1 MAAKKLTWRIIMN
14 CTKIDEAI
22 AAFAL
27 EAAANGRLV
36 SKTPYGNGHIND
48 TFLVRCQTADN
59 TEKRYIL
66 QRMNH
71 DIFKNPPQLME
82 NMVHVT
88 KYLRKKIL
96 SQGGDPD
103 RETLNVLKTQGGA
116 DCYQDSGNNYWRV
129 FSFIE
134 NSMCLEKVENAKDFY
149 DSGAAF
155 GNFQRMLADYPA
167 ETLHETIP
175 NFHNT
180 PSRLQD
186 FQKAV
191 RTGDKERAAL
201 AQREISFVLDRV
213 REASVLTDLLS
224 EGKLPLRVTHN
235 DTKLNNILFDA
246 DTHKAL
252 CIIDLDTVMPGLSL
266 YDFGDSIR
274 FGANTGAEDETDLTK
289 VGLDLGLFEAFT
301 KGYLEGCKGSLTAK
315 EIEMLPMGA
324 KLMTYE
330 CGMRFLAD
338 FLTGDHYFKVH
349 RGNHNLDRA
358 RTQFQLVADMETKW
372 DEMTAI
378 VQKYGNPS

>member
-1 MAAKKLTWRIIMN
+1 MN

-27 EAAANGRLV
+27 ETAANGRLV